1 MKKKMCMG
9 KGAGLV
15 LGACMLTAAVLLA
28 GCGQKPE
35 ETAAAEPAAEPT
47 EAVIE
52 IEDETGAE
60 EVPEVKEDIPP
71 EEGMVRSSLT
81 HQWVTQEEYDKRPLA
96 VMYPID
102 KKAQPQYGINRAEVF
117 YEILEEGDMSRQMGI
132 LVNWEDLERLG
143 NIRSI
148 RDYYVTIG
156 LEWDPIF
163 VHAGGPEVFVK
174 PILTREDVDNLNGVG
189 GVMGPEYGAFYR
201 IPKGSRSEHTLYTD
215 GEHVEAALEKA
226 GFART
231 HREMY
236 QPEHFNFV
244 FGDEENDMTG
254 YADTYDAFEI
264 DMRGSFPVTKSSYLY
279 NAEDKKYYRSIY
291 GEPQKDAADDVQLSF
306 DNILVEC
313 CAAGERGLSYK
324 IFHTI
329 DKGHHG
335 YFITRGKMIPVLWEK
350 EDDYSPTRFYDGA
363 GNEVVLN
370 TGRTMI
376 HVYDPG
382 RGDMNLG
389 TALNFFRMRGASRC
403 PRKKEI
409 PPPGSV
415 LPGGGAVQVFAVC
428 RLKRFSP
435 AGRT

>member
-1 MKKKMCMG
+1 MKRKMCMG
-9 KGAGLV
+9 KRAGLI
-15 LGACMLTAAVLLA
+15 LGTCVLTAAVLLA

-35 ETAAAEPAAEPT
+35 KTAAAEPAAEPT

-71 EEGMVRSSLT
+71 EEGLVRSSLT
-81 HQWVTQEEYDKRPLA
+81 HEWVTQEEYDKRPLA

-215 GEHVEAALEKA
+215 GEHVKAALEKA

-244 FGDEENDMTG
+244 FGEEENDMTG

-329 DKGHHG
+329 DK
-335 YFITRGKMIPVLWEK
+335 
-350 EDDYSPTRFYDGA
+350 
-363 GNEVVLN
+363 
-370 TGRTMI
+370 
-376 HVYDPG
+376 
-382 RGDMNLG
+382 
-389 TALNFFRMRGASRC
+389 
-403 PRKKEI
+403 
-409 PPPGSV
+409 
-415 LPGGGAVQVFAVC
+415 
-428 RLKRFSP
+428 
-435 AGRT
+435 

>member
-350 EDDYSPTRFYDGA
+350 EDDYSPTRFFDGA

-376 HVYDPG
+376 NVIREGKDHFTV
-382 RGDMNLG
+382 N
-389 TALNFFRMRGASRC
+389 GAD
-403 PRKKEI
+403 
-409 PPPGSV
+409 
-415 LPGGGAVQVFAVC
+415 FW
-428 RLKRFSP
+428 
-435 AGRT
+435 